1 MAHLFRS
8 QQLLVLVTPGQ
19 NHILSSS
26 DMLAEVTTFCVEFS
40 RIREANSLYK
50 LLKSLDNNEVL
61 KSVRFK
67 L

>member
-1 MAHLFRS
+1 MFNRLISKSKQACKLTKSLYHQS
-8 QQLLVLVTPGQ
+8 N

-50 LLKSLDNNEVL
+50 LLKSLDNNN
-61 KSVRFK
+61 
-67 L
+67 